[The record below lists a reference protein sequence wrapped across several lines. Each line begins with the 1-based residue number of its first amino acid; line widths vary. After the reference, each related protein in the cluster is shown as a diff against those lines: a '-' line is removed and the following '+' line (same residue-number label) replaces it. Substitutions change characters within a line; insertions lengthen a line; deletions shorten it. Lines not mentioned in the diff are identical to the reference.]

1 MKGNHSIF
9 FVIFESA
16 AKVSEGGKKG
26 GFESFLQMI
35 WLSTFRL
42 LKKEWV
48 GFKEWMEIEKFDEV
62 YVVICW

>member
-35 WLSTFRL
+35 
-42 LKKEWV
+42 
-48 GFKEWMEIEKFDEV
+48 
-62 YVVICW
+62 